1 MLSRVSRMYLQ
12 LRIQPEPLQTEGH
25 LINAS
30 GDEDSEDMMTVHLLE
45 QTTTEEDPLLHT
57 ELHTEEENLTER
69 DLHFPG
75 AVTGPNTENEQEEPE
90 ASPNVAGVVLVIVS
104 TAVFTLAEHYFGLCT
119 AAGVKTSHL
128 LLFRSVY
135 AFTLNLGAMGCL
147 AFVKSYELAE
157 PQQSQIVST
166 AFVGARALLK
176 NNVHPT
182 ILVFAVQLTTILY
195 LLPFNLKF
203 LYETASSESDVSYSL
218 DAWQAAIGHVIC
230 HTSATYLLCF
240 ALKLE
245 KASIVQVLLSVAIPF
260 SLLLDYA
267 MFGRVPFTS
276 QAAGVGTHDLPS
288 TSFRL
293 RRSNKSAKRSAIS
306 RLQMEQDSLLTG
318 GHLINASG
326 DEDSEDMMTV
336 HLEQI
341 TTEED
346 PLLHTEPSHLHTEE
360 DNLTERDL
368 HFPGAVTGPDS
379 NTEHQQEP
387 EAPYTIT
394 GVVLVVMGAVLATGA
409 LHITSGRGSFN
420 CSRCGSTGGHDLFGE

>member
-30 GDEDSEDMMTVHLLE
+30 GDEDSEDMMTVYLE

-57 ELHTEEENLTER
+57 EPSDLHTEEENRTER

-75 AVTGPNTENEQEEPE
+75 AVTGPEDEQEEPE

-104 TAVFTLAEHYFGLCT
+104 TAVFALAEHYFGLCT

-135 AFTLNLGAMGCL
+135 AFTLNLGAMACL

-203 LYETASSESDVSYSL
+203 LYETASSESDVSYSM
-218 DAWQAAIGHVIC
+218 DAWMAAIGHVIC

-245 KASIVQVLLSVAIPF
+245 KAGIVQVLLSVAIPF

-267 MFGRVPFTS
+267 MFGRGSNPPEHQLQTP
-276 QAAGVGTHDLPS
+276 TL
-288 TSFRL
+288 
-293 RRSNKSAKRSAIS
+293 NKSAKRSAIS
-306 RLQMEQDSLLTG
+306 QTRQQLRKIHFSTQNYILKKSTLLREIYTF
-318 GHLINASG
+318 
-326 DEDSEDMMTV
+326 
-336 HLEQI
+336 LEQSQAQI
-341 TTEED
+341 QTQNTSKSQKPPT
-346 PLLHTEPSHLHTEE
+346 PLL
-360 DNLTERDL
+360 
-368 HFPGAVTGPDS
+368 
-379 NTEHQQEP
+379 
-387 EAPYTIT
+387 
-394 GVVLVVMGAVLATGA
+394 
-409 LHITSGRGSFN
+409 
-420 CSRCGSTGGHDLFGE
+420 